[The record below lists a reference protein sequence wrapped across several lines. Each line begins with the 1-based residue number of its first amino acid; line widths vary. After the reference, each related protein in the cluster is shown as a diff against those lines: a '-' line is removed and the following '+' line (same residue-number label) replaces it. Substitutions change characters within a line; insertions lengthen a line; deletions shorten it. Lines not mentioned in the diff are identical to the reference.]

1 MSFHQIT
8 KKNLINI
15 LKKTSKTQFENA
27 KTQFENIKTQKTAQ
41 VVAWNSLDTRT
52 KISPKVVLH
61 KRRSFF
67 EEQTKH
73 GLPTKKQ
80 FKN

>member
-1 MSFHQIT
+1 MGKFSKIMFEFSSNY

-41 VVAWNSLDTRT
+41 VVAWNSLDRRT
-52 KISPKVVLH
+52 KISPAMVNEVNI
-61 KRRSFF
+61 
-67 EEQTKH
+67 
-73 GLPTKKQ
+73 TKKI
-80 FKN
+80 NGLV